1 MNTPYKPII
10 FLSLAL
16 SFTALVLSYKSHT
29 NSESLLNSISQE
41 RLNISKH
48 GVYHS
53 LSIVDSNDNAR
64 IVLGSSN
71 NDAYLLINSLNR
83 SNAITLST
91 GDSNANLSINFNS
104 TNVFKMDSDDKCT
117 SFTLAH
123 ENNPR
128 IINMD
133 VSKYSSSIIINN
145 LSNKT
150 SAGIESHGEWSY
162 GLVIASEYQMSSVD
176 LDGLHIKNQ
185 YDNHFARYG
194 LNGIRIQC
202 VRTNGEAH
210 LALFEPE
217 ETILFSKSS
226 NKRPGFYMRNN
237 LILGYETGYA
247 DFCIDKYDYVVLS
260 NCISSIRLGSISS
273 EDTMNSNIDRIVHG
287 LLLSNVSRSNGHK
300 YAEIELSVAR
310 DSQELYFSS
319 PTSRIYLGQRNYV
332 RSNPFHRQKI
342 NFSQD
347 IDKQPLFDVTTYYD
361 DVSSSATMTLSAVPG
376 AFMSNPDY
384 GDISTFEIKIKD
396 NIVDDK
402 LRKIFPQ
409 MMLYRRGGILLDLKV
424 PYE

>member
-16 SFTALVLSYKSHT
+16 SCTALFLSYISHT
-29 NSESLLNSISQE
+29 NSDSLLKSISQE
-41 RLNISKH
+41 RLNMSKH

-71 NDAYLLINSLNR
+71 NDAYLLINSLNL

-104 TNVFKMDSDDKCT
+104 TNVFKLDSDDKCT
-117 SFTLAH
+117 SFTMAH
-123 ENNPR
+123 ENNPK

-133 VSKYSSSIIINN
+133 VSKYSSSIIINDS
-145 LSNKT
+145 SNKT
-150 SAGIESHGEWSY
+150 SAGIESHDIWSY
-162 GLVIASEYQMSSVD
+162 GLVISNEYQMSSVD
-176 LDGLHIKNQ
+176 LYGLQIKNK
-185 YDNHFARYG
+185 YDNHFALYG
-194 LNGIRIQC
+194 QNSIRIQC
-202 VRTNGEAH
+202 VRTNGEAY
-210 LALFEPE
+210 LALYEPAGN
-217 ETILFSKSS
+217 ILFNKSS
-226 NKRPGFYMRNN
+226 NKRPGYYVSNRHIF
-237 LILGYETGYA
+237 GYESGYA
-247 DFCIDKYDYVVLS
+247 EFSLDKYDYLVLS
-260 NCISSIRLGSISS
+260 NSISTIRLGSFFSD
-273 EDTMNSNIDRIVHG
+273 DTMNTNIDRIVHG
-287 LLLSNVSRSNGHK
+287 LLLSNVSISNGHK

-347 IDKQPLFDVTTYYD
+347 IDKQPLFDVTTFYD
-361 DVSSSATMTLSAVPG
+361 DLSSSATMTLSAVPG

-384 GDISTFEIKIKD
+384 GDISTFELFIKD
-396 NIVDDK
+396 NIVDDE
-402 LRKIFPQ
+402 LRILYPQ
-409 MMLYRRGGILLDLKV
+409 MRLFRRGGKLLNFQF
-424 PYE
+424 PFE